1 MMGLIIKSYLIA
13 TCVFFALDML
23 WLGVIAKNL
32 YREQMGYLLRESI
45 NWPAAITFYL
55 LFIGGIIYFSV
66 FPALHQESL
75 KLALING
82 VLFGFF
88 TYMTYE
94 LTNLSVI
101 KDWPQAIVFIDT
113 MWGMVLSGTVSV
125 VTYLIVQK
133 IS

>member
-1 MMGLIIKSYLIA
+1 MGMIIKTYLIA
-13 TCVFFALDML
+13 TCVFFGLDML
-23 WLGVIAKNL
+23 WLGVIAKNV
-32 YREQMGYLLRESI
+32 YREQMGYLLRETI

-55 LFIGGIIYFSV
+55 LFIGGVLYFSV
-66 FPALHQESL
+66 FPALRQGSL
-75 KLALING
+75 QVALLNG

-94 LTNLSVI
+94 LTSLAI
-101 KDWPQAIVFIDT
+101 IRDWPLPIVFIDT
-113 MWGMVLSGTVSV
+113 IWGMVLSGTVAV